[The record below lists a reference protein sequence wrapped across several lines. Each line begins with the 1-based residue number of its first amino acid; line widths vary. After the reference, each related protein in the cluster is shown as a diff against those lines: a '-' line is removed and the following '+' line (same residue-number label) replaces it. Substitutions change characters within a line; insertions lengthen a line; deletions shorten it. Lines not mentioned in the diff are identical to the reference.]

1 MKIISSTKFLFLG
14 ETGRA
19 WLVYHNKDKEEVVQL
34 CKISLRVEKEKKQ
47 LPERRTSCTKEQS

>member
-34 CKISLRVEKEKKQ
+34 CKISLRVEKEKKTTA
-47 LPERRTSCTKEQS
+47 RKKN